1 MCHLQI
7 RHCWSST
14 MRWWPSTTQLWSWFV
29 ANLTALQCRCL
40 AGKAW
45 AVLPLATLRR
55 PFFAPATTVR
65 TVTTLTTRLK
75 EIQGTKGA
83 KRGEGA
89 CHGRLHFL
97 AQCRTARGED
107 VKSEVALNTVAFILS
122 AELDE
127 RGNVPGFSTFRVS
140 WVWEFHP
147 KIAGLSCPRPG
158 RIVHGEWTC
167 EKQQIPIPE
176 TPDLNGNL
184 ETYPGNKHFSTSTK
198 ERKYKITSET
208 QIISARSLP
217 VYDFW

>member
-1 MCHLQI
+1 M
-7 RHCWSST
+7 
-14 MRWWPSTTQLWSWFV
+14 WWPSTTQLWSWYA
-29 ANLTALQCRCL
+29 ANSMAIQCQCL
-40 AGKAW
+40 VGRVL
-45 AVLPLATLRR
+45 AVRLLATPERQSCV
-55 PFFAPATTVR
+55 PATTVR
-65 TVTTLTTRLK
+65 TATTLTKRLK

-107 VKSEVALNTVAFILS
+107 VKSEVALNTAAFTLS

-184 ETYPGNKHFSTSTK
+184 ETYPGNTHFSIPAK
-198 ERKYKITSET
+198 ERKSNNLKD
-208 QIISARSLP
+208 SA
-217 VYDFW
+217 WW